1 MTLLSEKD
9 MSGLLTDST
18 ITHTTSDGRQQQIT
32 PLRQVVVNRQPP
44 PRHLPPSATPTRS
57 MASSHSSS
65 GVSISQAAMPVSV
78 ATQLKQQMAPPALPH
93 TRISSGG
100 MRVPSVPAISMQT
113 PPPAPSAVAQ
123 TNGSHDANGHADAA
137 EHPVKS
143 PALQSP
149 RARQQG
155 SPVQQQNSD
164 TTATNTSPM
173 RAKPQ
178 PPQAITMPTVP
189 NGYHIPT
196 VNAYTALP
204 NATYMHANNRP
215 NGLTLQQMQTMKAAY
230 ASMSPPPDTSAQGN
244 NPNLQ
249 LRTPAYLNHV
259 MPNGHPNYAQFAN
272 VRQMQWATAA
282 VAQQQHQQQ
291 RPPSANAAETNA
303 AESMPPP
310 AMSPPM
316 PPVPVRTPSANGMRT
331 PMSRNMALPGAHMGQ
346 PQGRAS
352 PANPHMAARMA
363 TPLTPSPHLLN
374 TSLAA
379 TQVQGSPTRSP
390 QPPMASPSLQ
400 ARQAVSSSG
409 AGY

>member
-1 MTLLSEKD
+1 MALLSEKD

-18 ITHTTSDGRQQQIT
+18 ITYTTSDGRQQQIT
-32 PLRQVVVNRQPP
+32 PIRQTVVSRQQPT
-44 PRHLPPSATPTRS
+44 RYLPPSATPARPI
-57 MASSHSSS
+57 ASSHSTSS
-65 GVSISQAAMPVSV
+65 GMSISQAGTPVSV
-78 ATQLKQQMAPPALPH
+78 ATQLKPMAPPALPH
-93 TRISSGG
+93 PRISNGG
-100 MRVPSVPAISMQT
+100 MRVPSVPAINMQAS
-113 PPPAPSAVAQ
+113 PPPPSAVAQ
-123 TNGSHDANGHADAA
+123 TNGAHDVNAHVDAT
-137 EHPVKS
+137 EHLAKS

-149 RARQQG
+149 HARQG
-155 SPVQQQNSD
+155 ASPVQQPSTD
-164 TTATNTSPM
+164 TPAANTSPM

-178 PPQAITMPTVP
+178 PAQAITVPTVP

-196 VNAYTALP
+196 VNAYSTIP
-204 NATYMHANNRP
+204 NATYMHAGSRA
-215 NGLTLQQMQTMKAAY
+215 NGLTLQQMKAAY
-230 ASMSPPPDTSAQGN
+230 ASMSPPPDTSAQVN

-249 LRTPAYLNHV
+249 LRTPTYLT
-259 MPNGHPNYAQFAN
+259 PTGHSNYPQFAN
-272 VRQMQWATAA
+272 VRPMQWATAA
-282 VAQQQHQQQ
+282 VAQQQHQQ
-291 RPPSANAAETNA
+291 RALTATTADTNA

-331 PMSRNMALPGAHMGQ
+331 PMSRNMAVPGAHMGQ

-363 TPLTPSPHLLN
+363 APLTPSPHLLN
-374 TSLAA
+374 SSLAA

-400 ARQAVSSSG
+400 ARQVVSSSG

>member
-18 ITHTTSDGRQQQIT
+18 IMYTTSDGRQQQIV
-32 PLRQVVVNRQPP
+32 PIRQTVVTRQPVRHP
-44 PRHLPPSATPTRS
+44 PPLATPARP

-65 GVSISQAAMPVSV
+65 GPSISQAGTPVSV
-78 ATQLKQQMAPPALPH
+78 AAQLKQMAPPAIPH
-93 TRISSGG
+93 MRISNGG
-100 MRVPSVPAISMQT
+100 MRVPSLPAINVQAS
-113 PPPAPSAVAQ
+113 PPAPSAVAQ
-123 TNGSHDANGHADAA
+123 MNGNHDVNGRTDGA
-137 EHPVKS
+137 EQLVKS
-143 PALQSP
+143 PAPPQSP
-149 RARQQG
+149 HARQQG
-155 SPVQQQNSD
+155 SPVQQAADAS
-164 TTATNTSPM
+164 TANTSPM

-178 PPQAITMPTVP
+178 PPQAVAMPAVS
-189 NGYHIPT
+189 NGYHIST
-196 VNAYTALP
+196 VNAYSAIP
-204 NATYMHANNRP
+204 NATYMHANNRTG
-215 NGLTLQQMQTMKAAY
+215 GLTIQQMQTMKSAY
-230 ASMSPPPDTSAQGN
+230 ASMAPAPDTSAQAN

-249 LRTPAYLNHV
+249 LRTPAYLGHV
-259 MPNGHPNYAQFAN
+259 IQNGHPNYAQFAN
-272 VRQMQWATAA
+272 VRHMQWATPA

-291 RPPSANAAETNA
+291 RPPSANTVEMNSV
-303 AESMPPP
+303 ESMPPP

-316 PPVPVRTPSANGMRT
+316 PSVPVRTPSASGMRT
-331 PMSRNMALPGAHMGQ
+331 PMSCNMAVSGVHMGQ

-374 TSLAA
+374 SPLAA

-400 ARQAVSSSG
+400 ARQVVGSSG